1 MVDEVFERV
10 VDRFHVDP
18 YTLRDD
24 YIQVL
29 IGQVSLEEFVKSHVP
44 GCTDKTCHQTGYLL
58 RAQYER
64 QRMFTSCGWFFDD
77 FNRIEPRN
85 NVNYAAQAFWLTK
98 QVEPEL
104 SQDEILVDLK
114 KVKSNRSSLSADQ
127 VFISHLRLAENYWT
141 SGSSNT

>member
-1 MVDEVFERV
+1 
-10 VDRFHVDP
+10 
-18 YTLRDD
+18 
-24 YIQVL
+24 
-29 IGQVSLEEFVKSHVP
+29 
-44 GCTDKTCHQTGYLL
+44 HQTGYLL